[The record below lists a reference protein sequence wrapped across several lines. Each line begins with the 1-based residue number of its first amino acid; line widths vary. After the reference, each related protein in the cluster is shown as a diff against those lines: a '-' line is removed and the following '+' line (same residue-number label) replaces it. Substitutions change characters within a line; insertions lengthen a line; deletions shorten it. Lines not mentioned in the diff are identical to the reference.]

1 MLETKP
7 YANIISSIMIQYLSP
22 IPFIIL
28 AIIIAFYIPGRVVL
42 GRQKHGGIATFACSM
57 ILGLVLWGW
66 QGYIFGYLNAR
77 FFSYAYLFV
86 FFILFVYKKYYIIG
100 LKKVKGIDFL
110 SVFIIISGV
119 IAQIGPYYK
128 IGLNTEKGIYL
139 PPFNYATD
147 HIGHTSLINEM
158 VKRFPPY
165 EPGMYGIPVT
175 NYHYW
180 FNLITAELIRVFH
193 LPLFQTQYI
202 GMYFFGSLM
211 LGITA
216 YVFSTSIIKSV
227 NFSRW
232 LLFFLYFGGDASYW
246 LSFITTRK
254 FDFQIPSIIDYSALF
269 MDNPPRGFSIIILFV
284 ALYLVFQNLKNI
296 KKREFIIISILI
308 GTLAGFKVYTG
319 ILALAGLGFLALYN
333 LVFKKDWR
341 ISGIFVLSCILSAII
356 FVPVNANSG
365 GIFFNPV
372 DRARDFVAY
381 QPLGLHDWE
390 MRWRVYLEHNNYIR
404 LVQYGIMMT
413 VVYFLAQFG
422 IKLIGI
428 IPYKKSLSLLD
439 NEKKVFIYGA
449 MLFSFLTGLFFNQTA
464 NPSESY
470 NFLIAGS
477 FFLTI
482 LTSLTLA
489 QFLKNKKMIFKFIV
503 IFLIIGVTIPRWIYV
518 QRKYLPQYIIPG
530 TFNGVSNEELGT
542 YSFLKKVDQN
552 SLVLV
557 LNKNNF
563 DKYSPLV
570 NTMTNKNM
578 FLSGQRILNDHKSI
592 NNKRVKDVQII
603 RETKNVGTFI
613 NTVNKNHIDYVY
625 LYKNDKIMLNLK
637 KIEKY
642 KVFENKIA
650 IIYRIKN

>member
-1 MLETKP
+1 
-7 YANIISSIMIQYLSP
+7 MIQYLAP

-42 GRQKHGGIATFACSM
+42 GKQRLEGIATFACSM

-66 QGYIFGYLNAR
+66 QGYVFGYLHAR
-77 FFSYAYLFV
+77 FLSYIYLFI
-86 FFILFVYKKYYIIG
+86 FFIIFVYKKYNILR
-100 LKKVKGIDFL
+100 LKNPGKIDYL
-110 SVFIIISGV
+110 SILIIIMGV
-119 IAQIGPYYK
+119 ISQVGPYYK
-128 IGLNTEKGIYL
+128 TGLITEKGLYL

-158 VKRFPPY
+158 VKRFQPF
-165 EPGMYGIPVT
+165 EPGMYGILVA

-180 FNLITAELIRVFH
+180 FNLVTAELIRVFY

-216 YVFSTSIIKSV
+216 YVFSTSIIKSI

-254 FDFQIPSIIDYSALF
+254 FDFQVPSIIDYSALF
-269 MDNPPRGFSIIILFV
+269 MDNPPRAFSIIILFV
-284 ALYLVFQNLKNI
+284 AIYLIFQNLKKI

-319 ILALAGLGFLALYN
+319 ILALTGLGFLALYN

-372 DRARDFVAY
+372 DRARDFIAY

-390 MRWRVYLEHNNYIR
+390 LRWRVYLEHNNYIR
-404 LVQYGIMMT
+404 LIQYGVMMT
-413 VVYFLAQFG
+413 VVYFFAQFG

-428 IPYKKSLSLLD
+428 IPYKKTLSLLD

-518 QRKYLPQYIIPG
+518 QGKYLPQYIIPG
-530 TFNGVSNEELGT
+530 TFYGISNEEMET
-542 YSFLKKVDQN
+542 YNFLKGVNKN
-552 SLVLV
+552 SLILV

-563 DKYSPLV
+563 DQSSALV
-570 NTMTNKNM
+570 NTLTNRNM
-578 FLSGQRILNDHKSI
+578 FLSGQRVLHDHKTI
-592 NNKRVKDVQII
+592 NKDRLEVVQTI
-603 RETKNVGTFI
+603 RDTKNAGTFI
-613 NTVNKNHIDYVY
+613 SIAEKNHINYIY
-625 LYKNDKIMLNLK
+625 LYKNDVIKLDLK
-637 KIEKY
+637 MIEKY
-642 KVFENKIA
+642 KVFENNIT
-650 IIYRIKN
+650 IIYKVN